1 MNMEAGRLDIVGI
14 RKNFGATVV
23 LEGITLSVEP
33 GQRHGLIGVNG
44 AGKTTLFN
52 LIAGDH
58 KADGG
63 DIRLDNQSI
72 LGLSMRDR
80 VLAGLCRTYQ
90 ISSLAPSL
98 TVRGNLVLALGDG
111 TLPSLWRGWRQAG
124 EEESLLAVADRL
136 GLSAHLDEPVSE
148 LSHGA
153 QRQLEL
159 AMVLNRQPRL
169 LLLDEP
175 AAGLSPA
182 ERAVLASYIKE
193 LPSSISLLM
202 IEHDMDI
209 ILELS
214 DWITVLHEG
223 KALTAGRPEEI
234 ARDSRVRDIYLGY
247 GHG

>member
-1 MNMEAGRLDIVGI
+1 MQAGRLEIVGI
-14 RKNFGATVV
+14 HKSFGATVV

-52 LIAGDH
+52 VIAGDLR
-58 KADGG
+58 ADGG
-63 DIRLDNQSI
+63 DIRLDGDSI
-72 LGLSMRDR
+72 LRLPMRER

-98 TVRGNLVLALGDG
+98 TVRGNLVLSLGDG
-111 TLPSLWRGWRQAG
+111 SLPSLWRGWKRAG
-124 EEESLLAVADRL
+124 EDESLLALADEL
-136 GLSAHLDEPVSE
+136 GLTDYLDEPVRE

-159 AMVLNRQPRL
+159 AMVLHRQPRL

-182 ERAVLASYIKE
+182 ERGLLASYIRK

-209 ILELS
+209 ILQLS

-223 KALTAGRPEEI
+223 RALTAGTPEEI
-234 ARDSRVRDIYLGY
+234 AQDQRVRDIYLGY
-247 GHG
+247 GHA